1 MGATWWKEGVLVC
14 VAVAD
19 ASGIWPGR
27 CQHLSWAPSKD
38 SYQKRRSKVF
48 HVHVLLA
55 QVAGGGWERGERET
69 ALQRKRTINRE
80 RSNFCKTRGVSE
92 DQSWKAE
99 S

>member
-55 QVAGGGWERGERET
+55 QVAGRWVGER
-69 ALQRKRTINRE
+69 RKRDGT
-80 RSNFCKTRGVSE
+80 
-92 DQSWKAE
+92 AE
-99 S
+99 KKDD